1 MEKNHHF
8 KEDKM
13 IRETRKLAL
22 REHITLVYDE
32 DIPMHLGI
40 QLGDYTENFTLD
52 EAERIKSFVTTACT
66 KIKTEQAKPITKQL
80 EKK

>member
-1 MEKNHHF
+1 
-8 KEDKM
+8 M
-13 IRETRKLAL
+13 IKETRKLVL

-32 DIPMHLGI
+32 DVPMHLGI

-66 KIKTEQAKPITKQL
+66 KIKNQSHKPIIQKL
-80 EKK
+80 EKHGETKC

>member
-1 MEKNHHF
+1 MVK
-8 KEDKM
+8 
-13 IRETRKLAL
+13 ETRRLTL

-32 DIPMHLGI
+32 DHPLNLGI

-66 KIKTEQAKPITKQL
+66 KMKTEATKPIPKQL
-80 EKK
+80 ESMK